1 MASKRHGTR
10 AVDTGARRQRLTCAY
25 LKIFIFCDEL
35 EDQIC
40 VAMCWAGAVLMEC
53 SRDRHLPSGPDPLSS
68 QHAHGSVQLSLKMT
82 TRSPRMKKLGSI
94 NLATIYMVMKSRRNP
109 GLGSAPAH
117 QPQRSCTFLGTGCG
131 TTPQALF
138 RGIAPTERVFGRT
151 ILGGV
156 VISTVSCAIRILVA
170 VCIAICVAVGEP
182 TG

>member
-1 MASKRHGTR
+1 
-10 AVDTGARRQRLTCAY
+10 
-25 LKIFIFCDEL
+25 
-35 EDQIC
+35 
-40 VAMCWAGAVLMEC
+40 MCWAGAVLMEC

-94 NLATIYMVMKSRRNP
+94 NLATIYMVMNP
-109 GLGSAPAH
+109 VAILVLGSAPAH

-151 ILGGV
+151 ILGGAV
-156 VISTVSCAIRILVA
+156 VSTVSCAIRVA
-170 VCIAICVAVGEP
+170 VCIAICVAVSEP